1 MMKSIPVVALLAF
14 AIGCG
19 PGPRHNGDDDD
30 DDTVDARPNDCTPTE
45 ATETTCN
52 DGFDNDCN
60 GYLDCEDSACFDT
73 EACPVQTCEI
83 QTPSVSFA
91 LPDGNCS
98 GFAPTAPYT
107 DAQMEAFLATCGA
120 YEGEMNLTG
129 FPQDATLTD
138 TSKLVA
144 ICVNMEH
151 SWLRDMQM
159 EAYCPNG
166 TRVLLSKFQ
175 GQTGGEVFLGQ
186 PYEADEGGTPVPGV
200 GWDYCWTMSA
210 ANAPMIDYA
219 NSTSVHDLPAGDYQP
234 SQPFTG
240 FTDCPLNGLWKI
252 RIIDGWGIDNGFV
265 FSTSMTFDPSLS
277 NDCPVIE

>member
-1 MMKSIPVVALLAF
+1 MLKSIPVVALLAL

-30 DDTVDARPNDCTPTE
+30 DDTVDARPNNCTPTE

-60 GYLDCEDSACFDT
+60 GYLDCEDTACFDT
-73 EACPVQTCEI
+73 PACPVQTCEI

-98 GFAPTAPYT
+98 GIAPPPGSP
-107 DAQMEAFLATCGA
+107 DSEMEAFLATCGA
-120 YEGEMNLTG
+120 YVGEMNLTG

-138 TSKLVA
+138 TSKLIS

-159 EAYCPNG
+159 EAYCPNN

-186 PYEADEGGTPVPGV
+186 P
-200 GWDYCWTMSA
+200 
-210 ANAPMIDYA
+210 
-219 NSTSVHDLPAGDYQP
+219 
-234 SQPFTG
+234 
-240 FTDCPLNGLWKI
+240 
-252 RIIDGWGIDNGFV
+252 
-265 FSTSMTFDPSLS
+265 
-277 NDCPVIE
+277 